1 MNKMTNCTENVNTQE
16 QIKNKKLVP
25 DDFYRQLEDILEQD
39 EFNVFKTKSKK
50 ILESKI
56 KSSDTKIQKL
66 LDLKLRS
73 GDEIKKLA
81 NTKKNLKTNNLKL
94 KESIIKQLDLEVA

>member
-1 MNKMTNCTENVNTQE
+1 MTNCTDNANTQE
-16 QIKNKKLVP
+16 QIKNKNVVP
-25 DDFYRQLEDILEQD
+25 DDFYRQLEGILEQD

-50 ILESKI
+50 ILGSKI
-56 KSSDTKIQKL
+56 RFTDLKIQKL

-81 NTKKNLKTNNLKL
+81 TSKKNLKTTNLKL